1 MLVAKMKRRLQIL
14 KKCENCVCLVGFFL
28 EVGGTIELTKA
39 AEDPGFQKGN

>member
-14 KKCENCVCLVGFFL
+14 KKCENCLFGWIFL
-28 EVGGTIELTKA
+28 VGGTIELTKA